1 MATVDVN
8 RPEVVAEVAAAFA
21 GYEKALVDGDAD
33 LVAGYFWESGE
44 TVRYG
49 IADHQVGYAEQLAW
63 RRAQPPLPPGRELH
77 DTRITTFGT
86 DHAVVTTLFRY
97 PDRPLIGRQSQTWA
111 RLPHGWRIVTA
122 HVSEIPAP
130 RPIRRSER

>member
-1 MATVDVN
+1 MNADDVN

-49 IADHQVGYAEQLAW
+49 IADHQVGYDEQLAW
-63 RRAQPPLPPGRELH
+63 RRAQPPLPPGRVLH
-77 DTRITTFGT
+77 DTRVTTFGT
-86 DHAVVTTLFRY
+86 GHAVVTTLFGY
-97 PDRPLIGRQSQTWA
+97 PDRPFLGRQSQTWI
-111 RLPHGWRIVTA
+111 RLAEGWRIAHA
-122 HVSEIPAP
+122 HVSEIPALP
-130 RPIRRSER
+130 A

>member
-1 MATVDVN
+1 MRID

-33 LVAGYFWESGE
+33 LVAGYFWESAA

-63 RRAQPPLPPGRELH
+63 RRAQSPLPPGRKLR
-77 DTRITTFGT
+77 DTRISTFGT
-86 DHAVVTTLFRY
+86 DCAVTTTFFTY
-97 PDRPLIGRQSQTWA
+97 PGRRVVGRQSQTWI
-111 RLPHGWRIVTA
+111 RFPEGWRIVSA
-122 HVSEIPAP
+122 HVSEIPP
-130 RPIRRSER
+130 P